1 MSLSTFE
8 NYDLCTFHKKQR
20 KKKNGI
26 DRMFERLANYM
37 YILWEGKPFFIC
49 YVFSFLYTYMAVVQ
63 EEIVHKLWPI
73 FDRFWII
80 LKEGKFTFPKCLCSL
95 KSLKVLIVNSEKR
108 NISMCFLHWTENS

>member
-37 YILWEGKPFFIC
+37 YIL
-49 YVFSFLYTYMAVVQ
+49 
-63 EEIVHKLWPI
+63 
-73 FDRFWII
+73 
-80 LKEGKFTFPKCLCSL
+80 
-95 KSLKVLIVNSEKR
+95 
-108 NISMCFLHWTENS
+108 